1 MSSGTPSEENMK
13 ALIDAVAQVTS
24 RPSIANPN
32 SQALQSIQESATAM
46 ASRIGHSMG
55 GFLLPAS
62 QVGPPR
68 KRNHDSVAGTE
79 VAAAAK
85 RATKITE
92 PDDTEKRE
100 KRLGQN
106 RMAAVES
113 RRRKKHMIE
122 ELQRS
127 VQYYSRANTSLKSQ
141 NAELERELI
150 LAKHSVLT
158 ARSGNV
164 QLKRPE
170 DATSSAAN
178 ITFRS
183 AAAPEILALNS
194 PTQQVQSSEQQ
205 SLAGHGGSLFV
216 PSSASAYAT
225 KVDIDEQAQQAQFAA
240 TQALYT
246 SMGYPAGAARF
257 AASTLSQFV
266 GQTGIAPV
274 PSAPNDNT
282 DDAHTKRIAAP
293 IVAQQ
298 LKPPPTS
305 SSDNALKSPCNVK
318 SSKDDTYIDAL
329 NRFAMQQAAAANA
342 AAAAATAAIQAARL
356 HMQLKE
362 NGGSIPAPDAKSFP
376 FSFPAGMAWPFQN
389 PAQFPTKD

>member
-1 MSSGTPSEENMK
+1 MK

-24 RPSIANPN
+24 RPSIAYPY
-32 SQALQSIQESATAM
+32 SQAVPSIQESATAK
-46 ASRIGHSMG
+46 ASGFGHSMG

-62 QVGPPR
+62 QDGPPR
-68 KRNHDSVAGTE
+68 KRNHDSIAGTE

-85 RATKITE
+85 RATAIAE
-92 PDDTEKRE
+92 PDDTDKRE

-150 LAKHSVLT
+150 LAKHSVLM
-158 ARSGNV
+158 SCSSNV

-183 AAAPEILALNS
+183 AAAPKIPALNS
-194 PTQQVQSSEQQ
+194 PTQQVQSSEEQ

-216 PSSASAYAT
+216 PSSASAYAS

-282 DDAHTKRIAAP
+282 DAPTERIAAP
-293 IVAQQ
+293 IISQQ
-298 LKPPPTS
+298 LKPPRTIS
-305 SSDNALKSPCNVK
+305 ADNALKSSSNVK
-318 SSKDDTYIDAL
+318 SSKEDTYIDAL

-342 AAAAATAAIQAARL
+342 AAAAATAAIQAAQL
-356 HMQLKE
+356 HIQLKE
-362 NGGSIPAPDAKSFP
+362 NGGSMPAPDAKSFP

-389 PAQFPTKD
+389 PAQFPRKD